1 MATTAYTITVPA
13 PASVPAGIVVRI
25 VAMREDGKPLSREE
39 LSALVDA
46 YPPPPESRAEAEQ
59 AIADAP
65 SRAPKASAPRSS
77 GASKTR
83 PKRAAAKAPSRS
95 K

>member
-1 MATTAYTITVPA
+1 MGTTAYTITVPA
-13 PASVPAGIVVRI
+13 PASVPAGLVVRI
-25 VAMREDGKPLSREE
+25 VVMREDGKTLSREE
-39 LSALVDA
+39 LAALVAA
-46 YPPPPESRAEAEQ
+46 YPPPPEARAEAEQ

-65 SRAPKASAPRSS
+65 SRAPRSS

-83 PKRAAAKAPSRS
+83 PKRAAAKAPPRS